1 MLTRAITLPKVIV
14 LLVCFCGVVPIKG
27 IQQVGFAQSITLY
40 TPYTKISV
48 PPGESIDY
56 SVDVIN
62 NGSGVRTAEIA
73 VVGLPEGWSYEL
85 KSGGWSVEQL
95 AVLPREK
102 KNLSFKLQVPYR
114 VEKGTYRFQLVA
126 KGIGQLPLTVEISEQ
141 GTFKSEFNT
150 DQANM
155 EGAANST
162 FTFNS
167 TLRNPSSEEQVY
179 GLRAQLPQG
188 WNALFRANGKQVSSV
203 NVGANQTQNITIEL
217 DPPDH
222 LGAGSYKVPVVAAT
236 SGMSSNLELEVVIT
250 GSYNLELTTPTGK
263 LNKSIT
269 AGSEEKVELLVK
281 NTGSA
286 PLKNVEMKSSAP
298 VEWTV
303 SFEPSKID
311 VIAPGQHAQV
321 FATIKSSRKSVA
333 GDYVAN
339 LEAKAPEK
347 SATASFRLSVRTPLL
362 WGWLG
367 ILIILGALG
376 GVYYL
381 FRKYGRR

>member
-1 MLTRAITLPKVIV
+1 MLTRANTLPKIFY
-14 LLVCFCGVVPIKG
+14 LLCCFSGVVPVG
-27 IQQVGFAQSITLY
+27 IRQAVAQGVTLY

-62 NGSGVRTAEIA
+62 NSGSVRNAEIA
-73 VVGLPEGWSYEL
+73 VAGLPEGWSYEL
-85 KSGGWSVEQL
+85 KSGGWTVEQIS
-95 AVLPREK
+95 VLPKEK
-102 KNLSFKLQVPYR
+102 KNLSFKVQVPYR
-114 VEKGTYRFQLVA
+114 VEKGTYRFQIVA
-126 KGIGQLPLTVEISEQ
+126 KGAGQLPLTVVVSEQ

-179 GLRAQLPQG
+179 SLRAQLPQG

-203 NVGANQTQNITIEL
+203 NVGPGQTQNITIEL

-222 LGAGSYKVPVVAAT
+222 LGAGKYKIPVVAST

-250 GSYNLELTTPTGK
+250 GSYNLELTTPTGR
-263 LNKSIT
+263 LSTSIT
-269 AGSEEKVELLVK
+269 AGSSKKVELLVK

-298 VEWTV
+298 VDWTV
-303 SFEPSKID
+303 EFEPGKID

-321 FATIKSSRKSVA
+321 FATIRASRKSVA
-333 GDYVAN
+333 GDYVTN
-339 LEAKAPEK
+339 LEAKSPEK
-347 SATASFRLSVRTPLL
+347 SATASFRVAVRTPLL

>member
-1 MLTRAITLPKVIV
+1 MLTRAITLPKVVIL
-14 LLVCFCGVVPIKG
+14 LLVLCGVIPIPCV
-27 IQQVGFAQSITLY
+27 QRVTVAQSLSLY

-62 NGSGVRTAEIA
+62 NSGGIRDAELT
-73 VVGLPEGWSYEL
+73 VSGLPEGWSYEL
-85 KSGGWSVEQL
+85 KSGGWSVEEL
-95 AVLPREK
+95 SVLPRETK
-102 KNLSFKLQVPYR
+102 TISFKVQVPYKL
-114 VEKGTYRFQLVA
+114 EKGTYHFRLA
-126 KGIGQLPLTVEISEQ
+126 ARGASSLPLTVVVSEQ
-141 GTFKSEFNT
+141 GSFKSEFNT

-162 FTFNS
+162 FTFNA

-179 GLRAQLPQG
+179 GLRAQVPQG

-203 NVGANQTQNITIEL
+203 KVDPNQTQNVTIEL
-217 DPPDH
+217 DPPDQ
-222 LGAGSYKVPVVAAT
+222 LGAGKYKIPVVASA

-250 GSYNLELTTPTGK
+250 GSYNLELTTPTGR
-263 LNKSIT
+263 LSTSIV
-269 AGSEEKVELLVK
+269 AGGDEKVELLVK

-298 VEWTV
+298 VDWTV
-303 SFEPSKID
+303 AFQPATID

-321 FATIKSSRKSVA
+321 VATIEASGKAVA
-333 GDYVAN
+333 GDYVTN
-339 LEAKAPEK
+339 LEAKTADK
-347 SATASFRLSVRTPLL
+347 TATASFRVSVRTPLL

-367 ILIILGALG
+367 IIIILGALG

>member
-1 MLTRAITLPKVIV
+1 MLASAKNLPNFFLFSFCFLGVTLAGMPDECVAQ
-14 LLVCFCGVVPIKG
+14 GV
-27 IQQVGFAQSITLY
+27 ALY

-56 SVDVIN
+56 SIDVIN
-62 NGSGVRTAEIA
+62 NGSVTRNADIA
-73 VVGLPEGWSYEL
+73 VVSLPEGWSYEL
-85 KSGGWSVEQL
+85 KSGGWTVEQV
-95 AVLPREK
+95 AVLPKEK
-102 KNLSFKLQVPYR
+102 KNFSLKVQVPFK
-114 VEKGTYRFQLVA
+114 VEKGTYQFQVVA
-126 KGIGQLPLTVEISEQ
+126 RGISQLPLTVVVSEQ
-141 GTFKSEFNT
+141 GTFKSEFTT

-167 TLRNPSSEEQVY
+167 SLRNPTSEEQVFS
-179 GLRAQLPQG
+179 LRAQVPQG

-203 NVGANQTQNITIEL
+203 NVAPNQTQSISIEL

-222 LGAGSYKVPVVAAT
+222 LGADKYKVPVVAST
-236 SGMSSNLELEVVIT
+236 SNMSSNLELEVVIT
-250 GSYNLELTTPTGK
+250 GSYSLELTTPTGR
-263 LNKSIT
+263 LSTSIT
-269 AGSEEKVELLVK
+269 AGGSKKMPLVVK

-298 VEWTV
+298 VDWSVE
-303 SFEPSKID
+303 FEPSKVD
-311 VIAPGQHAQV
+311 VIAPGQQAEV
-321 FATIKSSRKSVA
+321 MATIRASRKSIA
-333 GDYVAN
+333 GDYIAN

-347 SATASFRLSVRTPLL
+347 SSTASFRISVRTPLI

-367 ILIILGALG
+367 IMIILGVLG

-381 FRKYGRR
+381 FWKYGRR

>member
-1 MLTRAITLPKVIV
+1 MLPRTTALPKVIG
-14 LLVCFCGVVPIKG
+14 LLLCLCGVIPIKG
-27 IQQVGFAQSITLY
+27 LQTTGIAQRMTLY

-56 SVDVIN
+56 SIDVIN
-62 NGSGVRTAEIA
+62 NGGEVRDAALTVA
-73 VVGLPEGWSYEL
+73 GLPEGWSYEL
-85 KSGGWSVEQL
+85 KSGGWTVEQIS
-95 AVLPREK
+95 VLPGEK
-102 KNLSFKLQVPYR
+102 KNLSFKVQVPYK
-114 VEKGTYRFQLVA
+114 VEKGIYRFQLLA
-126 KGIGQLPLTVEISEQ
+126 NGGGKLSLTVDVSEQ

-167 TLRNPSSEEQVY
+167 TLRNPASEEQVY
-179 GLRAQLPQG
+179 GLRAQVPRG

-203 NVGANQTQNITIEL
+203 NVGPNQTQNITIEL
-217 DPPDH
+217 DPPDQ
-222 LGAGSYKVPVVAAT
+222 LGAGKYKVPVVASA
-236 SGMSSNLELEVVIT
+236 SGMSSNMELEIVIT
-250 GSYNLELTTPTGK
+250 GSYNLELTTPTGR
-263 LNKSIT
+263 LSTSIT
-269 AGSEEKVELLVK
+269 AGSEKKLELMVK

-286 PLKNVEMKSSAP
+286 PLKNIEMKSSAP
-298 VEWTV
+298 VDWTV
-303 SFEPSKID
+303 EFRPAKID

-321 FATIKSSRKSVA
+321 FATIKASRNTVA

-339 LEAKAPEK
+339 LEAKTTEK
-347 SATASFRLSVRTPLL
+347 SAAASFRVAVRTPLL

-367 ILIILGALG
+367 IMIIIGVLG

>member
-14 LLVCFCGVVPIKG
+14 LLLVLCGVFPIPPLQH
-27 IQQVGFAQSITLY
+27 IAVAQSLSLY

-62 NGSGVRTAEIA
+62 NGGGIRNADLA
-73 VVGLPEGWSYEL
+73 VSGLPEGWSYEL
-85 KSGGWSVEQL
+85 KSGGWTIEQL
-95 AVLPREK
+95 SVLPKEK
-102 KNLSFKLQVPYR
+102 KNISFKVQVPYK

-126 KGIGQLPLTVEISEQ
+126 KGASSLPLTVVVSEQ

-162 FTFNS
+162 FTFNA

-179 GLRAQLPQG
+179 GLRAQVPQG

-203 NVGANQTQNITIEL
+203 KVDPNQTQNITVEL
-217 DPPDH
+217 DPPDQ
-222 LGAGSYKVPVVAAT
+222 LGAGKYKIPVVASA

-250 GSYNLELTTPTGK
+250 GSYNLELTTPSGR
-263 LNKSIT
+263 LNTSIT
-269 AGSEEKVELLVK
+269 AGSNEKVELLVK

-286 PLKNVEMKSSAP
+286 ALKNVEMKSSAP
-298 VEWTV
+298 VDWTV
-303 SFEPSKID
+303 EFQPAKID

-321 FATIKSSRKSVA
+321 VATIKASRKAVA
-333 GDYVAN
+333 GDYVTN
-339 LEAKAPEK
+339 LEARTVEK
-347 SATASFRLSVRTPLL
+347 TATASLRVSVRTPLF

-367 ILIILGALG
+367 IMVIAGALG

>member
-1 MLTRAITLPKVIV
+1 MLTRAITLPKVVIL
-14 LLVCFCGVVPIKG
+14 LLVLCGVVPIPCV
-27 IQQVGFAQSITLY
+27 QRVTVAQSLSLY

-62 NGSGVRTAEIA
+62 NTGSIRNAELA
-73 VVGLPEGWSYEL
+73 VSGLPEGWSYEL
-85 KSGGWSVEQL
+85 KSGGWTVEQL
-95 AVLPREK
+95 SVLPREK
-102 KNLSFKLQVPYR
+102 KNVSFKVQVPYQ
-114 VEKGTYRFQLVA
+114 VEKGTYRFRLA
-126 KGIGQLPLTVEISEQ
+126 ASGAGSLPLTVVIAEQ
-141 GTFKSEFNT
+141 GSFKSEFNT

-162 FTFNS
+162 FTFNA
-167 TLRNPSSEEQVY
+167 TLRNPASEEQVY
-179 GLRAQLPQG
+179 GLRAQVPQG

-203 NVGANQTQNITIEL
+203 KVDPGQTQNVTIEL
-217 DPPDH
+217 DPPDQ
-222 LGAGSYKVPVVAAT
+222 LGAGTYKVPVVASASGTT
-236 SGMSSNLELEVVIT
+236 SNMELEVVIT
-250 GSYNLELTTPTGK
+250 GSYNLELTTPTGR
-263 LNKSIT
+263 LSTSIT
-269 AGSEEKVELLVK
+269 AGSDEKVALLVK

-286 PLKNVEMKSSAP
+286 PLKNIELKSSAP
-298 VEWTV
+298 VDWAVEFQPAKV
-303 SFEPSKID
+303 D

-321 FATIKSSRKSVA
+321 VATIKASSKAIA
-333 GDYVAN
+333 GDYVTN
-339 LEAKAPEK
+339 LEAQTPEK
-347 SATASFRLSVRTPLL
+347 TATASLRISVRTPLL

>member
-1 MLTRAITLPKVIV
+1 MLTCANTSP
-14 LLVCFCGVVPIKG
+14 KG
-27 IQQVGFAQSITLY
+27 IILLLWFFGLVPNSLGYRTVVAQGVTLY

-56 SVDVIN
+56 SIDVIN
-62 NGSGVRTAEIA
+62 NGGGLRNAEIA

-85 KSGGWSVEQL
+85 KSGGWTVEQI
-95 AVLPREK
+95 AVLPKEK
-102 KNLSFKLQVPYR
+102 KNLSLKVQVPYK
-114 VEKGTYRFQLVA
+114 VDKGTYRFQVAA
-126 KGIGQLPLTVEISEQ
+126 KGIAQLPLTVVVSEQ

-167 TLRNPSSEEQVY
+167 TLRNPTNEEQVY
-179 GLRAQLPQG
+179 GLRAQVPQG
-188 WNALFRANGKQVSSV
+188 WNALFRANGKQVSSI
-203 NVGANQTQNITIEL
+203 NIGPNQTQNVTIEL

-222 LGAGSYKVPVVAAT
+222 LGTGKYKIPVVAST
-236 SGMSSNLELEVVIT
+236 SGMSSSLELEVVIT
-250 GSYNLELTTPTGK
+250 GSYNLELTTPSGR
-263 LNKSIT
+263 LNTTIT
-269 AGSEEKVELLVK
+269 AGGDEKIEVVVK
-281 NTGSA
+281 NVGSA
-286 PLKNVEMKSSAP
+286 PLKNVEMRSSAP
-298 VEWTV
+298 VDWTV
-303 SFEPSKID
+303 EFEPSKID
-311 VIAPGQHAQV
+311 VIAPGQNAQV
-321 FATIKSSRKSVA
+321 FATIKASRKAIA
-333 GDYVAN
+333 GDYVTN
-339 LEAKAPEK
+339 FEARTAEK
-347 SATASFRLSVRTPLL
+347 TATASFRVSVRTPLL

>member
-1 MLTRAITLPKVIV
+1 MLARANTLPKIF
-14 LLVCFCGVVPIKG
+14 LLFFCFCGVIPIQLVCKKA
-27 IQQVGFAQSITLY
+27 VAQGVTLY

-62 NGSGVRTAEIA
+62 NGGSVRSAEIA

-95 AVLPREK
+95 AVLPKEK
-102 KNLSFKLQVPYR
+102 KNFSFKVQVPYK
-114 VEKGTYRFQLVA
+114 VDKGTYRFQVVA
-126 KGIGQLPLTVEISEQ
+126 KGMSQLPLTVVVSEQ
-141 GTFKSEFNT
+141 GSFKSEFNT

-162 FTFNS
+162 FTFNA

-179 GLRAQLPQG
+179 GLRAQVPQG

-203 NVGANQTQNITIEL
+203 NVGPNQTQNITIEL

-222 LGAGSYKVPVVAAT
+222 LGAGKYKIPVVASA

-250 GSYNLELTTPTGK
+250 GSYSLELTTPSGRLST
-263 LNKSIT
+263 NIT
-269 AGSEEKVELLVK
+269 AGSNKKVEMLVK

-286 PLKNVEMKSSAP
+286 PLKNIEMKASAP
-298 VEWTV
+298 VDWTV
-303 SFEPSKID
+303 QFEPSKID

-321 FATIKSSRKSVA
+321 FATINASRKAIA
-333 GDYVAN
+333 GDYVVN
-339 LEAKAPEK
+339 MEAKTPEK
-347 SATASFRLSVRTPLL
+347 SATASFRMAVRTPLL

-367 ILIILGALG
+367 ILIILGAAG

>member
-1 MLTRAITLPKVIV
+1 MLTRAITLPKVVIL
-14 LLVCFCGVVPIKG
+14 LLVLCGAIPVP
-27 IQQVGFAQSITLY
+27 QVQRVTVAQSLSLY

-62 NGSGVRTAEIA
+62 NSGGIRGAELA
-73 VVGLPEGWSYEL
+73 VSGLPEGWSYEL
-85 KSGGWSVEQL
+85 KSGGWTVEQL
-95 AVLPREK
+95 SVLPKEK
-102 KNLSFKLQVPYR
+102 KNVSFKVQVPYK

-126 KGIGQLPLTVEISEQ
+126 RGASSLPLTVVVSEQ
-141 GTFKSEFNT
+141 GTFKSEFST

-162 FTFNS
+162 FTFNA

-179 GLRAQLPQG
+179 GLRAQVPQG

-203 NVGANQTQNITIEL
+203 NVNPNQTQNITIEL
-217 DPPDH
+217 DPPDQ
-222 LGAGSYKVPVVAAT
+222 LGAGKYKVPVVASA
-236 SGMSSNLELEVVIT
+236 SGMSSNMELEVVIT
-250 GSYNLELTTPTGK
+250 GSYNLELTTPSGRLST
-263 LNKSIT
+263 SIT
-269 AGSEEKVELLVK
+269 AGGYEKVALLVK

-298 VEWTV
+298 VDWTV
-303 SFEPSKID
+303 EFQPAKID

-321 FATIKSSRKSVA
+321 VATIKASRKAVA
-333 GDYVAN
+333 GDYVTN
-339 LEAKAPEK
+339 LEAGTAEK
-347 SATASFRLSVRTPLL
+347 TATASLRVSVRTPLL

>member
-1 MLTRAITLPKVIV
+1 MLTRAITLPKVVIL
-14 LLVCFCGVVPIKG
+14 LLVLCGAIPVP
-27 IQQVGFAQSITLY
+27 QVQRVTVAQSLSLY

-62 NGSGVRTAEIA
+62 NSGGIRGAELA
-73 VVGLPEGWSYEL
+73 VSGLPEGWSYEL
-85 KSGGWSVEQL
+85 KSGGWTVEQL
-95 AVLPREK
+95 SVLPKEK
-102 KNLSFKLQVPYR
+102 KNVSFKVQVPYK

-126 KGIGQLPLTVEISEQ
+126 RGASSLPLTVVVSEQ
-141 GTFKSEFNT
+141 GTFKSEFST

-162 FTFNS
+162 FTFNA

-179 GLRAQLPQG
+179 GLRAQVPQG

-203 NVGANQTQNITIEL
+203 NVNPNQTQNITIEL
-217 DPPDH
+217 DPPDQ
-222 LGAGSYKVPVVAAT
+222 LGAGKYKVPVVASA
-236 SGMSSNLELEVVIT
+236 SGMSSNMELEVVIT
-250 GSYNLELTTPTGK
+250 GSYNLELTTPSGRLST
-263 LNKSIT
+263 SIT
-269 AGSEEKVELLVK
+269 AGGDEKVALLVK

-298 VEWTV
+298 VDWTV
-303 SFEPSKID
+303 EFQPAKID

-321 FATIKSSRKSVA
+321 VATIKASRKAVA
-333 GDYVAN
+333 GDYVTN
-339 LEAKAPEK
+339 LEARTAEK
-347 SATASFRLSVRTPLL
+347 TATASLRVSVRTPLL

>member
-1 MLTRAITLPKVIV
+1 MLTRAITFSKVII
-14 LLVCFCGVVPIKG
+14 LLMCFCGVVPING
-27 IQQVGFAQSITLY
+27 IQQKGLAQSLTLY
-40 TPYTKISV
+40 TPYPKISV
-48 PPGESIDY
+48 PPGETIDY
-56 SVDVIN
+56 SIDVMN
-62 NGSGVRTAEIA
+62 NGGSVRTADIA
-73 VVGLPEGWSYEL
+73 IVGLPEGWSYEV
-85 KSGGWSVEQL
+85 KSGGWTVEQI

-102 KNLSFKLQVPYR
+102 KTLSFKLQVPYR
-114 VEKGTYRFQLVA
+114 VDKGTYHFQVVA
-126 KGIGQLPLTVEISEQ
+126 KGLSQLPLTVEISEQ
-141 GTFKSEFNT
+141 GSFKSEFNT

-162 FTFNS
+162 FTFNA
-167 TLRNPSSEEQVY
+167 TLRNPSSEDQVY
-179 GLRAQLPQG
+179 GLRAQVPQG
-188 WNALFRANGKQVSSV
+188 WNVLFRANGKQVSSV

-222 LGAGSYKVPVVAAT
+222 LGAGSYKVPVVAST

-263 LNKSIT
+263 LNASVT
-269 AGSEEKVELLVK
+269 AGSDEKVELLVK

-286 PLKNVEMKSSAP
+286 PLKNVTMASSAP
-298 VEWTV
+298 VDWVV

-321 FATIKSSRKSVA
+321 VATVKASRKSVA
-333 GDYVAN
+333 GDYVTN
-339 LEAKAPEK
+339 LEAKTPEK
-347 SATASFRLSVRTPLL
+347 SATASFRFSVRTPLL

-367 ILIILGALG
+367 ILIVLGALG
-376 GVYYL
+376 SVYYL

>member
-1 MLTRAITLPKVIV
+1 MPKIIV
-14 LLVCFCGVVPIKG
+14 VFLCLCGAFPIKG
-27 IQQVGFAQSITLY
+27 FYDYAVAQGVTLY

-56 SVDVIN
+56 SIDVIN
-62 NGSGVRTAEIA
+62 NGGGVRNAEIA
-73 VVGLPEGWSYEL
+73 VEGLPDGWSYEL
-85 KSGGWSVEQL
+85 KSGGWTVEQI
-95 AVLPREK
+95 AVLPKEK
-102 KNLSFKLQVPYR
+102 KNFSFKVQVPYK
-114 VEKGTYRFQLVA
+114 VDKGTYRFRVVA
-126 KGIGQLPLTVEISEQ
+126 RGMAQLPLTVVVSEQ

-179 GLRAQLPQG
+179 GLRAQVPQG

-203 NVGANQTQNITIEL
+203 NVGPNQTLNITIEL

-222 LGAGSYKVPVVAAT
+222 LGAGKYKIPVVAST
-236 SGMSSNLELEVVIT
+236 SGMSSNLDLEVVIT
-250 GSYNLELTTPTGK
+250 GSYNLELTTPSGR
-263 LNKSIT
+263 LNTTIT
-269 AGSEEKVELLVK
+269 AGSDEKVELVVK

-286 PLKNVEMKSSAP
+286 PLKNIEMKSSAP
-298 VEWTV
+298 VEWSV
-303 SFEPSKID
+303 EFEPSKID

-321 FATIKSSRKSVA
+321 FATIKASRKAVA
-333 GDYVAN
+333 GDYVTN
-339 LEAKAPEK
+339 LEAKTPEK
-347 SATASFRLSVRTPLL
+347 SSTASFRISVRTPLL

-367 ILIILGALG
+367 IMIILGALG

-381 FRKYGRR
+381 FRRYGRR

>member
-1 MLTRAITLPKVIV
+1 MLTRIFTLPKVIIS
-14 LLVCFCGVVPIKG
+14 LLCFFGVISIQG
-27 IQQVGFAQSITLY
+27 IQKVGVAQSVTLY

-56 SVDVIN
+56 SIDVIN
-62 NGSGVRTAEIA
+62 NGGGVRNAELA
-73 VVGLPEGWSYEL
+73 VTGLPEGWSYEL
-85 KSGGWSVEQL
+85 KSGGWTVEQL
-95 AVLPREK
+95 SVLPKEK
-102 KNLSFKLQVPYR
+102 KNLSFKVQVPYK

-126 KGIGQLPLTVEISEQ
+126 RGISQLPLMVVVSEQ

-179 GLRAQLPQG
+179 GLRAQVPQG

-203 NVGANQTQNITIEL
+203 NVGPNQTQNITIEL
-217 DPPDH
+217 DPPDQ
-222 LGAGSYKVPVVAAT
+222 LGAGKYKIPVVATT

-250 GSYNLELTTPTGK
+250 GSYNLELTTPTGR
-263 LNKSIT
+263 LSTSIT
-269 AGSEEKVELLVK
+269 AGSEKKVTLLVK

-286 PLKNVEMKSSAP
+286 PLKDIEMKSSAP
-298 VEWTV
+298 VDWTV
-303 SFEPSKID
+303 EFKPAKID
-311 VIAPGQHAQV
+311 VIAPGQNAQV
-321 FATIKSSRKSVA
+321 VAAIKASRKAVA

-339 LEAKAPEK
+339 LDAKTAEK
-347 SATASFRLSVRTPLL
+347 SSTASFRVSVRTPLL

-367 ILIILGALG
+367 IMIILGALG

>member
-1 MLTRAITLPKVIV
+1 MLTRANTLPKI
-14 LLVCFCGVVPIKG
+14 LFLSSCFLGLVPLAGQQICVAQGV
-27 IQQVGFAQSITLY
+27 TLY

-56 SVDVIN
+56 SVDIIN
-62 NGSGVRTAEIA
+62 NGGGVRNAEIA
-73 VVGLPEGWSYEL
+73 VVGLPDGWSYEL
-85 KSGGWSVEQL
+85 KSGGWAIEQL
-95 AVLPREK
+95 SVLPKEK
-102 KNLSFKLQVPYR
+102 KNLSFKVQVPYK
-114 VEKGTYRFQLVA
+114 VDKGTYRFQLVA
-126 KGIGQLPLTVEISEQ
+126 KGMSQLPLTVVVSEQ

-155 EGAANST
+155 EGAANSS

-167 TLRNPSSEEQVY
+167 TLRNPTGEEQVY
-179 GLRAQLPQG
+179 SLRAQVPQG

-203 NVGANQTQNITIEL
+203 NVGPNQTQNITIEL

-222 LGAGSYKVPVVAAT
+222 LGAGSYKIPVVAST
-236 SGMSSNLELEVVIT
+236 SSMSSNLELEVVIT
-250 GSYNLELTTPTGK
+250 GSYNLELTTPTGR
-263 LNKSIT
+263 LSSSIT
-269 AGSEEKVELLVK
+269 AGSSKKIELLVK

-286 PLKNVEMKSSAP
+286 PLKNVEMKSSTP
-298 VEWTV
+298 VDWTV
-303 SFEPSKID
+303 EFEPSKID

-321 FATIKSSRKSVA
+321 FATVRASRKSVA
-333 GDYVAN
+333 GDYVTN
-339 LEAKAPEK
+339 LEAKTAEK
-347 SATASFRLSVRTPLL
+347 SATASFRMAVRTPLL

-367 ILIILGALG
+367 IMIILAALG

>member
-1 MLTRAITLPKVIV
+1 MLARANTLPKISF
-14 LLVCFCGVVPIKG
+14 LFLCFYGVVPFKG
-27 IQQVGFAQSITLY
+27 IVKDLVAQGVTLY

-56 SVDVIN
+56 SVDIIN
-62 NGSGVRTAEIA
+62 NGGAVRNADLS

-85 KSGGWSVEQL
+85 KAGGWTVEQI
-95 AVLPREK
+95 AVLPKEK
-102 KNLSFKLQVPYR
+102 KNLSFKVLLPYK
-114 VEKGTYRFQLVA
+114 VEKGAYRFQLVA
-126 KGIGQLPLTVEISEQ
+126 KGMGQLPLTVEVSEQ

-179 GLRAQLPQG
+179 GLRAQVPQG

-203 NVGANQTQNITIEL
+203 NIGPNQTQNITIEL

-222 LGAGSYKVPVVAAT
+222 LGAGSYKIPVVAST
-236 SGMSSNLELEVVIT
+236 SSMSSDLTLEVVIT
-250 GSYNLELTTPTGK
+250 GSYNLELTTPSGK
-263 LNKSIT
+263 LSTSIT
-269 AGSEEKVELLVK
+269 AGSERKVELLVK

-286 PLKNVEMKSSAP
+286 PLKNVEMRSSAP
-298 VEWTV
+298 VDWTV
-303 SFEPSKID
+303 AFEPSKID
-311 VIAPGQHAQV
+311 VVAPGQHAQV
-321 FATIKSSRKSVA
+321 FATIKASRKSVA

-347 SATASFRLSVRTPLL
+347 SATASFRLSVRTPLF

-376 GVYYL
+376 SVYYL

>member
-1 MLTRAITLPKVIV
+1 MLTRAYTLPKVII
-14 LLVCFCGVVPIKG
+14 LLLCFCGVVPFTGMQQKG
-27 IQQVGFAQSITLY
+27 VAQRITLY

-62 NGSGVRTAEIA
+62 NGGAVGTADLA
-73 VVGLPEGWSYEL
+73 VTGLPEGWSYEL
-85 KSGGWSVEQL
+85 KSGGWAVQEL

-102 KNLSFKLQVPYR
+102 KNVSFKLQVPYR
-114 VEKGTYRFQLVA
+114 VEKGTYHFQLVA
-126 KGIGQLPLTVEISEQ
+126 KGSTRLPLTVSISEQ
-141 GTFKSEFNT
+141 GSFKSEFNT

-179 GLRAQLPQG
+179 GLRAQVPQG

-203 NVGANQTQNITIEL
+203 SIGANQTQNITIEL

-222 LGAGSYKVPVVAAT
+222 LGAGSYKIPIVAST
-236 SGMSSNLELEVVIT
+236 SGMSSDLELEVVIT
-250 GSYNLELTTPTGK
+250 GSYNLALTTPTGK
-263 LNKSIT
+263 LSTSIT
-269 AGSEEKVELLVK
+269 AGGEEKVELQVK

-286 PLKNVEMKSSAP
+286 PLKNVEMKSSVP
-298 VEWTV
+298 VDWTI

-321 FATIKSSRKSVA
+321 VATINAARKSVA

-347 SATASFRLSVRTPLL
+347 SATASFRFSVRTPLL

-367 ILIILGALG
+367 ILIIIGALG

>member
-14 LLVCFCGVVPIKG
+14 LLLVLCGVVPIPCV
-27 IQQVGFAQSITLY
+27 QRVTVAQSLSLY

-62 NGSGVRTAEIA
+62 NSGSIKNAELA
-73 VVGLPEGWSYEL
+73 VSGLPEGWAFEL
-85 KSGGWSVEQL
+85 KSGGWAIEQL
-95 AVLPREK
+95 SVLPREK
-102 KNLSFKLQVPYR
+102 KNVSFKVQVPYK
-114 VEKGTYRFQLVA
+114 VEKGTYQFRLA
-126 KGIGQLPLTVEISEQ
+126 ASGAGSLPLTVVVSEQ

-162 FTFNS
+162 FTFNA

-179 GLRAQLPQG
+179 GLRAQVPQG

-203 NVGANQTQNITIEL
+203 KVEPNQTLSVTIEL
-217 DPPDH
+217 DPPDQ
-222 LGAGSYKVPVVAAT
+222 LGIGKYKIPVVASA
-236 SGMSSNLELEVVIT
+236 SGMTSNLELEVAIT
-250 GSYNLELTTPTGK
+250 GSYSLELSTPTGR
-263 LNKSIT
+263 LSTSIT
-269 AGSEEKVELLVK
+269 AGGDEKLELLVK

-298 VEWTV
+298 VDWTV
-303 SFEPSKID
+303 EFQPAKID

-321 FATIKSSRKSVA
+321 VATIKASRKAIA
-333 GDYVAN
+333 GDYVTD
-339 LEAKAPEK
+339 LEAKTAEK
-347 SATASFRLSVRTPLL
+347 TATASLRVSVRTPML

-376 GVYYL
+376 GIYYL
-381 FRKYGRR
+381 FHKYGRR

>member
-1 MLTRAITLPKVIV
+1 MINTVVVAQ
-14 LLVCFCGVVPIKG
+14 GV
-27 IQQVGFAQSITLY
+27 SLY

-62 NGSGVRTAEIA
+62 NTGSIRNAEIA
-73 VVGLPEGWSYEL
+73 VVGLPTGWSYDL
-85 KSGGWSVEQL
+85 KSGGWTVEQV
-95 AVLPREK
+95 AVLPKEK
-102 KNLSFKLQVPYR
+102 KNLSFNVHVPYQ
-114 VEKGTYRFQLVA
+114 VDKGTYRFQVVA
-126 KGIGQLPLTVEISEQ
+126 KGMGQLPLTVVVAEQ

-167 TLRNPSSEEQVY
+167 TLRNPSAEEQVY
-179 GLRAQLPQG
+179 GLRAQVPQG
-188 WNALFRANGKQVSSV
+188 WNVLFRANGKQVSSV
-203 NVGANQTQNITIEL
+203 NVGPNQTQNVTIEL

-222 LGAGSYKVPVVAAT
+222 LGAGKYKIPVVAST
-236 SGMSSNLELEVVIT
+236 SGLSSNLDLEVVIT
-250 GSYNLELTTPTGK
+250 GSYNLEFTTPSGR
-263 LNKSIT
+263 LSAAIT
-269 AGSEEKVELLVK
+269 AGSSRKVEMLVK

-286 PLKNVEMKSSAP
+286 PLKNVEMKASAP
-298 VEWTV
+298 VDWTV
-303 SFEPSKID
+303 QFEPSKID

-321 FATIKSSRKSVA
+321 FATINASSKAIAGDYMVNMEAKTAEKSVA
-333 GDYVAN
+333 
-339 LEAKAPEK
+339 
-347 SATASFRLSVRTPLL
+347 ASFRMAVRTPLL

-376 GVYYL
+376 SVYYL